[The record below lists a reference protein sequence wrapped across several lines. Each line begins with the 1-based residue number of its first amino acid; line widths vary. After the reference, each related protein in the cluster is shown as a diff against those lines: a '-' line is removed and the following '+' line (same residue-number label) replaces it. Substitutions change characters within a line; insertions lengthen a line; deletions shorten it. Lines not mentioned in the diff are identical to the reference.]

1 MLVKLTQVIEN
12 LSTSEFT
19 LRTIFV
25 NPEHI
30 ITVTE
35 DDRINSLNSKKPLLE
50 GLNSE
55 HQFSRVSI
63 QSGGTQSKLIT
74 VIGSP
79 ETVLRALN
87 KSSRQ
92 LIKG

>member
-1 MLVKLTQVIEN
+1 MLAKLTQVIEN

-63 QSGGTQSKLIT
+63 QSGGIQSKLIT

>member
-1 MLVKLTQVIEN
+1 MLAKLTQVIEN

-30 ITVTE
+30 ITITE
-35 DDRINSLNSKKPLLE
+35 DDRINFLNSKKPLLE